1 MSDSVCVGDEMR
13 CVDPAVRVLCWC
25 GMSPSV
31 QIQNACGLAQVWG
44 GRKAEEIGVNSVSK
58 RLYFCGLCA
67 LVTASIW
74 ERLCVGRLLRC
85 VE

>member
-44 GRKAEEIGVNSVSK
+44 GRRAEEMGSTVYPKGCTSA
-58 RLYFCGLCA
+58 G
-67 LVTASIW
+67 
-74 ERLCVGRLLRC
+74 CVPL
-85 VE
+85 